1 MVPFAMREAIDDVA
15 TERLLKIVARLLA
28 TMPRSRGFRIGA
40 DGSIS
45 IYPATP
51 RVRPPAERHRK
62 ALPCHPSVTHAW
74 SRGASV
80 HRTHAPAAAL
90 NARRS
95 TPKCVR
101 RRKTACSMQLADKM
115 AKVQC
120 WRVSQRVWTAF
131 MRDRATAHLRHYT
144 PLPVPTFPA
153 QPTAAS
159 PAPAAASS
167 PKPATR
173 GY

>member
-1 MVPFAMREAIDDVA
+1 MR
-15 TERLLKIVARLLA
+15 
-28 TMPRSRGFRIGA
+28 
-40 DGSIS
+40 
-45 IYPATP
+45 
-51 RVRPPAERHRK
+51 
-62 ALPCHPSVTHAW
+62 
-74 SRGASV
+74 
-80 HRTHAPAAAL
+80 RTHAPAAAL